1 MTNTPLV
8 VNLSFQVGLSATK
21 SLSPFCLCNTF
32 TGPFTARKDS
42 LLALEVGSSLSQV
55 FGTAYTSPWICQFP
69 PDQDWT
75 TQRHECLVPRLDSA

>member
-32 TGPFTARKDS
+32 TGPFTASKDS
-42 LLALEVGSSLSQV
+42 PLALRSGFLSV
-55 FGTAYTSPWICQFP
+55 SGLWHQFRDLSVS

-75 TQRHECLVPRLDSA
+75 TQHHKCLVPQLDSA